1 MQEGFL
7 NVRSLTP
14 GRVGEVAI
22 ANVHVSHADRLPHH
36 PPLAVRE
43 SKSDSA
49 FNCDV
54 FWKTQCVYWVLK
66 RKEQLSI
73 TLNLVISYFLE
84 RSWQIH
90 FLKPFSHIEG
100 ILHRNHEN
108 RIHYKL
114 YSCWSLICML
124 LLFLGLR
131 TKEWSCQQPSY
142 FYRGLGVITESLS
155 SVAWVIRRYFPF

>member
-1 MQEGFL
+1 MGKSLLLMYMSAMQTDC
-7 NVRSLTP
+7 LTT
-14 GRVGEVAI
+14 
-22 ANVHVSHADRLPHH
+22 H
-36 PPLAVRE
+36 PLLWGKAKVIQPPTVT
-43 SKSDSA
+43 
-49 FNCDV
+49 F
-54 FWKTQCVYWVLK
+54 FWKTQCVCLVLK

-73 TLNLVISYFLE
+73 ILNLVISYFLE
-84 RSWQIH
+84 RFWQIH

-155 SVAWVIRRYFPF
+155 SVAWVIGRYFPF